1 MDSAGIKTSLRN
13 PIESS
18 GFGTSFKKG
27 LTVEGL
33 KKGRRPHSLVQ
44 ILGGKLEILAPNE
57 ILKETR
63 N

>member
-1 MDSAGIKTSLRN
+1 LNRVVLELVS
-13 PIESS
+13 
-18 GFGTSFKKG
+18 KKG